1 MNQNKIEF
9 DKGGQIDSKFP
20 KIKFSVQENSVDC
33 TLSGCWS
40 VGSYSIDAIRSEW
53 NHFRDD
59 HPSVERFE
67 FRLDEEIIWILHW
80 LLFCITAEKTC
91 LIQKSILWE
100 KICQLV
106 SISLELSKPSLEEK
120 HRMSFL
126 YLSNLLTKL

>member
-59 HPSVERFE
+59 HPSVERLFG
-67 FRLDEEIIWILHW
+67 ILHW
-80 LLFCITAEKTC
+80 LLFCIIAEKT
-91 LIQKSILWE
+91 
-100 KICQLV
+100 
-106 SISLELSKPSLEEK
+106 
-120 HRMSFL
+120 
-126 YLSNLLTKL
+126 